1 MKLAVFSSHD
11 YDKEYLEQYKQ
22 HHEVQYFEQAL
33 DINTVNLIKDLNF
46 NCVCVFVNDDLNE
59 DVLSQLKK
67 QGIKLVALRCAG
79 FNNVDINAAHQLGIS
94 VVRVPAYSPNSVAE
108 HAVAL
113 MLTLNRKTH
122 KAYNKITSCNFS
134 LDGLMGFDL
143 HGKTAGII
151 GTGRIGTELVKILSG
166 FGMKILASDL
176 TENPA
181 CIELGVNYVSL
192 NELIAHSDII
202 SLHCP
207 LTTKTNHI
215 INRQAIKQMKQGV
228 MLINTSRGAVLD
240 TVAVIEGLRNK
251 TIGYLGIDV
260 YEYEAD
266 LFFTDMSGQVVD
278 DHCFQQL
285 QHFDNVLITGHQA
298 FFTQE
303 AMTEI
308 AKTTFNSLTELEN
321 NLPLSNSLKYIE
333 NQ

>member
-11 YDKEYLEQYKQ
+11 YDKEYLQQYKQ
-22 HHEVQYFEQAL
+22 HHEVQYFQQAL
-33 DINTVNLIKDLNF
+33 NIGTAHLAKGFDA
-46 NCVCVFVNDDLNE
+46 VCLFVNDDVGK
-59 DVLSQLKK
+59 DVLTTLKQL
-67 QGIKLVALRCAG
+67 GIKLVALRCAG
-79 FNNVDINAAHQLGIS
+79 FNNVDIDTAHQLDIS
-94 VVRVPAYSPNSVAE
+94 VARVPAYSPNSVAE

-113 MLTLNRKTH
+113 ILTLNRKTH
-122 KAYNKITSCNFS
+122 KAYNNIKSCNFS

-151 GTGRIGTELVKILSG
+151 GTGRIGAELAKILSG
-166 FGMKILASDL
+166 FGMNILACDL
-176 TENPA
+176 IENPE
-181 CIELGVNYVSL
+181 CIDLGVNYVSL
-192 NELIAHSDII
+192 NELITNADII

-207 LTTKTNHI
+207 LTTETNHM
-215 INRQAIKQMKQGV
+215 INKQAIENMKQGV
-228 MLINTSRGAVLD
+228 MLINTSRGSVLD

-266 LFFTDMSGQVVD
+266 LFFTDMSGQIIE

-303 AMTEI
+303 ALTEI
-308 AKTTFNSLTELEN
+308 AKTTFNSLSEFEN
-321 NLPLSNSLKYIE
+321 NVTLSNSL
-333 NQ
+333 